1 MREEGGSEG
10 LVWIGSKEREG
21 GKGRKRE
28 EKGGKGRERENQE
41 PVFRNQTT
49 SVQFP
54 RKGGRRLQ

>member
-21 GKGRKRE
+21 GKGR
-28 EKGGKGRERENQE
+28 ERENQE

-49 SVQFP
+49 SIQFP